1 MCVIPSR
8 VGLVVALSLAAACN
22 RTPDAATPG
31 GGLLKPGQWTA
42 DLTIDSM
49 DNPDLRPEQ
58 AEAFKK
64 AYEIHRSKCISPE
77 DSRTPDRLLFGR
89 PDGCEYSRQ
98 TMAGGRISAT
108 MNCEIQAARQTIQL
122 EGEYQPEHYKLH
134 VNGMV
139 EDRYEGRT
147 VSYVATL
154 KARRTGECQAAPS
167 SSGGLVP

>member
-1 MCVIPSR
+1 MR
-8 VGLVVALSLAAACN
+8 GLLIISLSLALVACD
-22 RTPDAATPG
+22 RTPDAAPA

-64 AYEIHRSKCISPE
+64 AYEIHRSKCLTPE

-98 TMAGGRISAT
+98 IMAGGRISAT

-122 EGEYQPEHYKLH
+122 EGKYEPEHYKLH

-139 EDRYEGRT
+139 EDRYDGRT

-154 KARRTGECQAAPS
+154 KARRTGDCSPTPAA
-167 SSGGLVP
+167 SG

>member
-1 MCVIPSR
+1 MHRAFFLAAC
-8 VGLVVALSLAAACN
+8 ALIAACN
-22 RTPDAATPG
+22 RTPPDSSTSA

-49 DNPDLRPEQ
+49 DNPDMPPER

-64 AYEIHRSKCISPE
+64 AYEIHRAKCITPE
-77 DSRTPDRLLFGR
+77 DSRTPERLLFGR

-98 TMAGGRISAT
+98 TMVNGRIDAT

-122 EGEYQPEHYKLH
+122 EGKYEPEEYKLH

-139 EDRYEGRT
+139 EDRYDGRT

-154 KARRTGECQAAPS
+154 EARRTGDCPATAGS
-167 SSGGLVP
+167 AGGLVP